1 MVRTTSEGMG
11 YRFSETDRISTVGAS
26 NIVTRLA
33 SRTVTGHDLPIHVH
47 QHYAL
52 EFHFV
57 LNPDN
62 KNNGSVETCM
72 RRRFSFPWD
81 AQEVCLE
88 LENSSGLCSCIFN
101 DRRVLS
107 VADKV
112 ELCFRALPLQL
123 DLCTCARVLPILTGN

>member
-11 YRFSETDRISTVGAS
+11 YRFSETDRRISTVGAS

-62 KNNGSVETCM
+62 KSNGSVETCM
-72 RRRFSFPWD
+72 SRRFSFPWD

-88 LENSSGLCSCIFN
+88 LETVLCQDSVRVFLTIDVSCLWQTKSNMFQSPTI
-101 DRRVLS
+101 RTRLMY
-107 VADKV
+107 
-112 ELCFRALPLQL
+112 L
-123 DLCTCARVLPILTGN
+123 